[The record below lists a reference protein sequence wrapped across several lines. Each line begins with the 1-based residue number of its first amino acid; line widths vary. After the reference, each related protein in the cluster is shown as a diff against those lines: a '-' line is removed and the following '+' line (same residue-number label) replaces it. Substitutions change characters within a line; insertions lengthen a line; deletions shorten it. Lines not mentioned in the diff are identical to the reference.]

1 MISFLEKRIM
11 ETQMKFLIPKT
22 AVRTLA
28 FTAILLTLLYLLTP
42 ALFSQSNADAPTQV
56 TTETKDS
63 KEAPVSSEKPAE
75 AAPKKSPGLVDL
87 FIVGGW
93 SMWPL
98 ALSSIIGFGVAFERL
113 YFFFTTKLVSKG
125 YNQILTDK
133 IEEKG
138 YDGAVIFLKE
148 NGDQRITQILSDG
161 LDVSSGDPDLFSK
174 GVEREAAE
182 VITLLERGLTIL
194 ASVSTIAPLIG
205 FLGTVSGMINAF
217 DAIANADQVNAK
229 VVAGGIKEALIT
241 TAAGLI
247 VAIPT
252 MSFYQF
258 LTGKVNGFATEVE
271 EGANKIYK
279 ELLRKKGALAAK

>member
-1 MISFLEKRIM
+1 
-11 ETQMKFLIPKT
+11 MKLLIPKT
-22 AVRTLA
+22 AIKSIA
-28 FTAILLTLLYLLTP
+28 FTTILLTILYLFAP
-42 ALFSQSNADAPTQV
+42 IFAQSTTEQPTTPTQV
-56 TTETKDS
+56 ESKDS
-63 KEAPVSSEKPAE
+63 PKTNDPSLGTEEKAKAPT
-75 AAPKKSPGLVDL
+75 KSPGLVDL
-87 FIVGGW
+87 FIAGGW

-98 ALSSIIGFGVAFERL
+98 ALSSIIGFGIALERL

-125 YNQILTDK
+125 YNQILSDK

-138 YDGAVIFLKE
+138 LEGALSHLKE
-148 NGDQRITQILSDG
+148 NGEQRISQILSDG
-161 LDVSSGDPDLFSK
+161 VDVSSGDQDLFAK
-174 GVEREAAE
+174 GVEREAVE

-247 VAIPT
+247 VAIPA

-258 LTGKVNGFATEVE
+258 LSGKVNGFAAEVE

-279 ELLRKKGALAAK
+279 ELLRKKGALIAK

>member
-1 MISFLEKRIM
+1 M
-11 ETQMKFLIPKT
+11 
-22 AVRTLA
+22 
-28 FTAILLTLLYLLTP
+28 
-42 ALFSQSNADAPTQV
+42 
-56 TTETKDS
+56 
-63 KEAPVSSEKPAE
+63 
-75 AAPKKSPGLVDL
+75 
-87 FIVGGW
+87 
-93 SMWPL
+93 
-98 ALSSIIGFGVAFERL
+98 
-113 YFFFTTKLVSKG
+113 
-125 YNQILTDK
+125 
-133 IEEKG
+133 
-138 YDGAVIFLKE
+138 
-148 NGDQRITQILSDG
+148 
-161 LDVSSGDPDLFSK
+161 
-174 GVEREAAE
+174 
-182 VITLLERGLTIL
+182 
-194 ASVSTIAPLIG
+194 STIAPLIG